1 MRCTPPEAP
10 VNASASA
17 VPLALV
23 ALNLGG
29 PDSLD
34 AVEPFLRNLFADPDV
49 IQLGWLRP
57 LQPLFA
63 RWISRRR
70 APLSRGAYE
79 QIGGRSPILA
89 ETTAQI
95 EAVAARLT
103 ALGVPARPYV
113 AMACWHPFSS
123 EAVAA
128 MQRDGVVRAIAVP
141 MFPQYSFTTTASS
154 MKALQR
160 ALAQAKAEIRLAEVR
175 SYPAADGF
183 VTALAETV
191 TEAIATLPPSARA
204 TAPVLF
210 SAHGLPESYIRKGDP
225 YLDEV
230 RSTVAAVTRRLALG
244 ERARLAF
251 QSRVGPQRWLSPY
264 TEETLDELAAA
275 GEKAV
280 VVVPVA
286 FTGEH
291 VETLQ
296 ELDIVYR
303 ERASARGLTSFA
315 RARTVGTH
323 PAFIDALAA
332 LAREAAVARGW
343 A

>member
-1 MRCTPPEAP
+1 MTDPAGSP
-10 VNASASA
+10 
-17 VPLALV
+17 PLAVV

-29 PDSLD
+29 PDSLE
-34 AVEPFLRNLFADPDV
+34 AVEPFLKNLFGDPDV
-49 IQLGWLRP
+49 IQLGWARP

-63 RWISRRR
+63 RLISRRR
-70 APLSRGAYE
+70 APLSRAAYQ

-95 EAVAARLT
+95 HAVAARLA

-113 AMACWHPFSS
+113 AMACWRPFSN

-128 MQRDGVVRAIAVP
+128 MQGDGIQRAVAVP
-141 MFPQYSFTTTASS
+141 LFPQYSFTTTASS
-154 MKALQR
+154 LKALQR
-160 ALAQAKAEIRLAEVR
+160 ALAEAKASIPLADIH
-175 SYPAADGF
+175 SYPTADGF
-183 VTALAETV
+183 VSAIADTI
-191 TEAIATLPPSARA
+191 TEAAATLPPALRDS
-204 TAPVLF
+204 TTVLF

-244 ERARLAF
+244 GRARLSF
-251 QSRVGPQRWLSPY
+251 QSRVGRQRWLGPY
-264 TEETLDELAAA
+264 TEEALDELAGA
-275 GEKAV
+275 GAKAV
-280 VVVPVA
+280 IVVPVA

-303 ERASARGLTSFA
+303 ERAAARGITHFA

-323 PAFIDALAA
+323 PAFIDALAG
-332 LAREAAVARGW
+332 LVRDVAAARGW
-343 A
+343 T